1 MEAFKNLLLEFRLNE
16 FAMFTSGY
24 NQNFIQSSVDRC
36 IQPMSNYSQLKR
48 NWKINRFELY
58 GAIFSFDDFVTNMM
72 RQ

>member
-24 NQNFIQSSVDRC
+24 NEDFVQKTVDRSGV
-36 IQPMSNYSQLKR
+36 PMSNLTQLKR

-58 GAIFSFDDFVTNMM
+58 GAIFSFDDFVTSMM

>member
-1 MEAFKNLLLEFRLNE
+1 MEAFKNLLLQFRLNE

-24 NQNFIQSSVDRC
+24 NEDFTSFTVDRSNVA
-36 IQPMSNYSQLKR
+36 MSGLSQLKR

-58 GAIFSFDDFVTNMM
+58 GAIFSFDDFVTGMM

>member
-24 NQNFIQSSVDRC
+24 NEDFVQKTTDRSN
-36 IQPMSNYSQLKR
+36 QAMTNYSQLKR

-58 GAIFSFDDFVTNMM
+58 GAIYSFDDFVTNMM